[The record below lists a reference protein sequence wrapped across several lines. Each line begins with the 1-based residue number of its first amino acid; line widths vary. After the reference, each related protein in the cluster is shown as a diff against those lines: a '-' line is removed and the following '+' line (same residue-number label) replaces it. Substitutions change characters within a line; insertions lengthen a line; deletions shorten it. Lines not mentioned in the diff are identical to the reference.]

1 MRILNHKITY
11 SLTGLVGVAIIL
23 VLYLKA
29 FLSWRNH
36 EIHHPDFNIALS
48 FHVFNFGGMCV
59 LVFLTYLKYS
69 LIKVCSYFSL
79 LFGTLFYSG
88 LLYGSALG
96 ILKHDQIDVF
106 LQLGIFL
113 LCFGW
118 LLFFLSTY
126 STENAR
132 VTIVSRR

>member
-36 EIHHPDFNIALS
+36 EIYHPDFNIALS

-59 LVFLTYLKYS
+59 LVFLTYIKYS
-69 LIKVCSYFSL
+69 LIKTCSYFSL
-79 LFGTLFYSG
+79 FFGTLFYSG
-88 LLYGSALG
+88 FLYSSALG
-96 ILKHDQIDVF
+96 IVKHDQIEHV
-106 LQLGIFL
+106 LQLGIWL
-113 LCFGW
+113 LCLGW
-118 LLFFLSTY
+118 LLLFLSTY
-126 STENAR
+126 SDENTR
-132 VTIVSRR
+132 GVIVSR